1 MELKA
6 INRITFPAYN
16 LLTRAESPVRLL
28 MAAGFAPIF
37 FTSNSRKHTFI
48 QMNIQKT

>member
-16 LLTRAESPVRLL
+16 LLTRAESPGP
-28 MAAGFAPIF
+28 AAYGSRIRPDF
-37 FTSNSRKHTFI
+37 FTSNSCYLGLHNKIR
-48 QMNIQKT
+48 